1 MAFFQDML
9 VEHLPH
15 LRAFALRISRN
26 RSLADDL
33 VQETM
38 LRALCNSDKFL
49 QGTNMQAWLST
60 ILRNRFYDELRA
72 RSHFAVYDALP
83 HPTEQA
89 GEQEAQL
96 EMKEIER
103 EFAALPVL
111 QREALSLVGVNGFS
125 YEEAAKIVRCPE
137 GTIKSR
143 VCRARTTLERRLQGD
158 EPKPSMA
165 PIAAD
170 EHMPLAA

>member
-38 LRALCNSDKFL
+38 LRALCNNDKFTR
-49 QGTNMQAWLST
+49 GTNMKAWLST
-60 ILRNRFYDELRA
+60 ILRNRFYDELRS
-72 RSHFAVYDALP
+72 RSHLAAYDALP
-83 HPTEQA
+83 QPMEILGQ
-89 GEQEAQL
+89 QEAQL
-96 EMKEIER
+96 QIKDFER
-103 EFAALPVL
+103 EFAALPVQ
-111 QREALSLVGVNGFS
+111 QREALSLVGVSGFS
-125 YEEAAKIVRCPE
+125 YEEAAEIVRCPQ

-143 VCRARTTLERRLQGD
+143 VCRARATLDRKLNGD
-158 EPKPSMA
+158 ELA
-165 PIAAD
+165 PPAAPVAAD
-170 EHMPLAA
+170 ESIRLAA

>member
-15 LRAFALRISRN
+15 LRAFALRISRD

-38 LRALCNSDKFL
+38 LRALCNSDKFMR
-49 QGTNMQAWLST
+49 GTNMEAWLST
-60 ILRNRFYDELRA
+60 ILRNRFYDELRS
-72 RSHFAVYDALP
+72 RSHFTAYEALA
-83 HPTEQA
+83 HPMEQA
-89 GEQEAQL
+89 GNQEAQL
-96 EMKEIER
+96 EMKEFER
-103 EFAALPVL
+103 EFAALPTL

-125 YEEAAKIVRCPE
+125 YEEAAEIVRCPQ

-143 VCRARTTLERRLQGD
+143 VCRARATLEQKLHGND
-158 EPKPSMA
+158 AKPSA
-165 PIAAD
+165 TPIAAN
-170 EHMPLAA
+170 EGIPLAA